1 MYFRERSSAKIK
13 EFYSF
18 YKEIGFWISLGT
30 MKVYLQICVH
40 PKEKNV
46 PSGIIDMIGVTAA

>member
-1 MYFRERSSAKIK
+1 MYFRERSRSKIK

-18 YKEIGFWISLGT
+18 YQEIGFRISLDT

-40 PKEKNV
+40 PKEKKV
-46 PSGIIDMIGVTAA
+46 PSGVIDMIAIKAA